1 MRPRTSKT
9 TREGED
15 ELGLGKFSIITAST
29 NFADEIFTEI
39 YGKLTSADTSLD
51 SQDSEATTRSLADEI
66 LEEIYGTK
74 VAKVEEEEEETDEK
88 LSQHKSP
95 KSGKKNRLKCVK
107 K

>member
-74 VAKVEEEEEETDEK
+74 VAKVEEEEETEEK

-95 KSGKKNRLKCVK
+95 KSGEKNILKWVC
-107 K
+107 